1 MGQDYSY
8 SQPSSSSNSIDMS
21 SLLEAEA
28 KMYADE
34 AESPYCNAEPDQ
46 FPPQPEADDGIPTAC
61 YCGAQPVV
69 KCSYTPKDP
78 YRRHFSCPNV
88 DDGGCHIWKWWD
100 VALTEEL
107 SEVQRRVR
115 QLKDQAFECD
125 QKLLKLQKTVCEVKK
140 KSENTNVFALAV
152 CVMVSAIVFIGLAA
166 MYLSGKYLSC
176 AICLFLHDIFLK
188 LLTV

>member
-8 SQPSSSSNSIDMS
+8 SQPSSSSNSLDMS

-28 KMYADE
+28 KLYADE

-46 FPPQPEADDGIPTAC
+46 FPPQREADDGIPTAC

-69 KCSYTPKDP
+69 ECSYTPKDP
-78 YRRHFSCPNV
+78 YIRHFMCANV
-88 DDGGCHIWKWWD
+88 DDGDCHIWKWWD
-100 VALTEEL
+100 VALMEEM
-107 SEVQRRVR
+107 SEFQRHLR

-125 QKLLKLQKTVCEVKK
+125 QKLLKLQKTVCELKK
-140 KSENTNVFALAV
+140 KSETTNAFTLAL
-152 CVMVSAIVFIGLAA
+152 CVMVSALVFIGLAA
-166 MYLSGKYLSC
+166 MFLSGKYLSC
-176 AICLFLHDIFLK
+176 AFGCCSFYLVK

>member
-21 SLLEAEA
+21 SLIEAEA

-46 FPPQPEADDGIPTAC
+46 FAPQPEADDGIPTAC

-78 YRRHFSCPNV
+78 YRRYFF
-88 DDGGCHIWKWWD
+88 
-100 VALTEEL
+100 
-107 SEVQRRVR
+107 EVQRHVR

-152 CVMVSAIVFIGLAA
+152 CVMVSAILFIGLAA
-166 MYLSGKYLSC
+166 MYLSGRASK
-176 AICLFLHDIFLK
+176 K
-188 LLTV
+188 

>member
-1 MGQDYSY
+1 MGEDYSY

-28 KMYADE
+28 KMYGDE

-69 KCSYTPKDP
+69 ECSYTPKDP
-78 YRRHFSCPNV
+78 YRRYFSCPN
-88 DDGGCHIWKWWD
+88 D

-107 SEVQRRVR
+107 SEVQRHVS

-125 QKLLKLQKTVCEVKK
+125 QKLLKLQKTVCELKK

-166 MYLSGKYLSC
+166 MYLSGRASK
-176 AICLFLHDIFLK
+176 K
-188 LLTV
+188 